1 MNYKIDQTLQQ
12 IKNQK
17 DIFKKLNL
25 VKFLKDVLLLEYIK
39 TETDKYLKEMRK

>member
-1 MNYKIDQTLQQ
+1 MNYKIEQTLQQ

-39 TETDKYLKEMRK
+39 IETEKYLKEMRK